1 MADTRIKKRQR
12 FADYLKGLRRKGM
25 SKSAMMGIAGDTL
38 DVDRAPDPFS
48 FKGFEESDFPTS
60 EERTSYITSLY
71 RGEKDSPLEQKI
83 FKRRK
88 NQRAM
93 RLGRQE
99 RREERISKFARDKTA
114 REEANMTPLESEPD
128 TPGLDRYDKMQE
140 SAFGGN
146 TALKGSV
153 ATGLGQPTRRTLYK
167 KEKGGPGILTQEQ
180 RMRLQ
185 EQKEEAARKEKEL
198 QEVQA
203 IKAQTA
209 RLRAEQEL
217 RDAKAAADA
226 TEE

>member
-1 MADTRIKKRQR
+1 MADTRIQKRQR

-25 SKSAMMGIAGDTL
+25 SKNAMIGVAGDIL
-38 DVDRAPDPFS
+38 DMDRAPEPFS

-60 EERTSYITSLY
+60 EERTDYITSLY

-88 NQRAM
+88 DQRTM

-99 RREERISKFARDKTA
+99 RREARISKFARDKTA
-114 REEANMTPLESEPD
+114 REEANMTPFESEPD
-128 TPGLDRYDKMQE
+128 TPGLERYDKMQE
-140 SAFGGN
+140 SAFGSN

-185 EQKEEAARKEKEL
+185 KQKKESALKEKEL
-198 QEVQA
+198 QKLQA
-203 IKAQTA
+203 IKAETA
-209 RLRAEQEL
+209 RLNADQGL
-217 RDAKAAADA
+217 RDAKAAAAAD
-226 TEE
+226 